1 MAAMYFEDDTVTLY
15 HGDAL
20 DAARSMRPGSVDCI
34 VTSPPY
40 YDQRDYGE
48 DGQHGL
54 EDTPEEYI
62 EVLRAVFC
70 ELLDRV
76 LTADGTLW
84 LNIGDTYASR
94 PSHTRGR
101 NSQFN
106 GRKHDAA
113 QMMKSAQR
121 RRSRSPALPQKNLIG
136 IPWRLALALQEDGW
150 YLHSDIIWDK
160 PNAQPESVRDRP
172 TRVHEY
178 IFLFTKSEKYWYDPD
193 PLRVK
198 GTNAR
203 DVWSI
208 PTQPFPDVH
217 FAVMPV
223 AVADRCVQAGCKPAG
238 TVLDPFSGIGTTGLA
253 AARNGRKFVGVD
265 LSEKYLAMSL
275 RTRLAGRTIDFGEA
289 S

>member
-1 MAAMYFEDDTVTLY
+1 MVAMYFEDDTVTLY

-48 DGQHGL
+48 DGQYGL

-121 RRSRSPALPQKNLIG
+121 RRSRSPALPQKE
-136 IPWRLALALQEDGW
+136 PDR
-150 YLHSDIIWDK
+150 HSM
-160 PNAQPESVRDRP
+160 A
-172 TRVHEY
+172 
-178 IFLFTKSEKYWYDPD
+178 
-193 PLRVK
+193 
-198 GTNAR
+198 
-203 DVWSI
+203 
-208 PTQPFPDVH
+208 
-217 FAVMPV
+217 
-223 AVADRCVQAGCKPAG
+223 
-238 TVLDPFSGIGTTGLA
+238 SGPRA
-253 AARNGRKFVGVD
+253 
-265 LSEKYLAMSL
+265 
-275 RTRLAGRTIDFGEA
+275 AGRRMVSTQ
-289 S
+289 